1 MSVNN
6 LPPPEFFSIT
16 PPLMDFEHE
25 LIWFDLTESFSQK
38 IEYDKSNHVS
48 TNTRELMELAF
59 NQPLNLQDQKLLLN
73 ELQKNPFFLPR
84 LVENNPLIS
93 IEILLKL
100 MDSPEITELT
110 TSVNLPTEFLHLY
123 ISNCISS
130 CETVKDKFMQSRL
143 VRLVCVFLQS
153 LIRNKIINVKTFC
166 VVFNRIKEA
175 VALYRL
181 LKHLDM
187 GESVQSVT
195 TTTTTSSTITN
206 SSLSSGKNDK
216 NGGIK

>member
-73 ELQKNPFFLPR
+73 ELQKNPFFVYQIKLSPLKLPR

-100 MDSPEITELT
+100 MDSPEITEYFHVL
-110 TSVNLPTEFLHLY
+110 VNMDITLH
-123 ISNCISS
+123 SM
-130 CETVKDKFMQSRL
+130 E
-143 VRLVCVFLQS
+143 
-153 LIRNKIINVKTFC
+153 
-166 VVFNRIKEA
+166 
-175 VALYRL
+175 
-181 LKHLDM
+181 
-187 GESVQSVT
+187 VT
-195 TTTTTSSTITN
+195 
-206 SSLSSGKNDK
+206 DHFR
-216 NGGIK
+216 

>member
-73 ELQKNPFFLPR
+73 ELQKNPFFVYQIKLS
-84 LVENNPLIS
+84 PL
-93 IEILLKL
+93 K
-100 MDSPEITELT
+100 
-110 TSVNLPTEFLHLY
+110 V
-123 ISNCISS
+123 
-130 CETVKDKFMQSRL
+130 
-143 VRLVCVFLQS
+143 S
-153 LIRNKIINVKTFC
+153 LC
-166 VVFNRIKEA
+166 
-175 VALYRL
+175 RL
-181 LKHLDM
+181 L
-187 GESVQSVT
+187 
-195 TTTTTSSTITN
+195 
-206 SSLSSGKNDK
+206 
-216 NGGIK
+216 